1 MEENATKPQNI
12 LFLILQ
18 EATVETKI
26 GGNLVLK
33 NGYYFVTT
41 EDDVVDVGPK
51 HVGQKD
57 KKWVCGLLLNKQ
69 DNYVSVLLRCDT
81 VSLGS

>member
-12 LFLILQ
+12 LLSILQ
-18 EATVETKI
+18 EATAETKI
-26 GGNLVLK
+26 GGSLVLK

-51 HVGQKD
+51 HVCQKQ
-57 KKWVCGLLLNKQ
+57 KVE
-69 DNYVSVLLRCDT
+69 
-81 VSLGS
+81 